1 MSALEE
7 LYLSIDRLDH
17 SHTSK
22 IQIELSGN
30 DGSQEVL
37 FLIDSIDQTTGNTQI
52 VN

>member
-1 MSALEE
+1 LTAW
-7 LYLSIDRLDH
+7 IIH
-17 SHTSK
+17 IPPT